1 MKLHPSRV
9 RAIGVEV
16 IDRLRAAGHSAVDYD
31 LTVLNAAVLGQTAD
45 GRWYL
50 AVEVPEFWVI
60 AEQCREDE

>member
-1 MKLHPSRV
+1 MRLHHSRA

-31 LTVLNAAVLGQTAD
+31 LTVLNAAVLGETSD

-50 AVEVPEFWVI
+50 AVDPDEFWVI
-60 AEQCREDE
+60 AEQCREGK